1 MTTTM
6 TMATIVHGRNTFVNS
21 SLVPPCVTPN
31 KYLYYL
37 LHKQEKR
44 SADIASVE
52 STSDTSSSSS
62 NTWLWIPTIIASVV
76 SSLME

>member
-1 MTTTM
+1 M
-6 TMATIVHGRNTFVNS
+6 NS

-62 NTWLWIPTIIASVV
+62 NTWVWIPTIIASVV
-76 SSLME
+76 SSVFIACVVLSCVGIFVIV